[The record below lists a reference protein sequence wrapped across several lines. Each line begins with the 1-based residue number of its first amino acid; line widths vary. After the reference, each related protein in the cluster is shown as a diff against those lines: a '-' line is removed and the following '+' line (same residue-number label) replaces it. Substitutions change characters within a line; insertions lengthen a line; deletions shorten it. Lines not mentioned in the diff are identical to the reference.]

1 MAHRKDPKKLFC
13 MLTRKHLNKIYT
25 EVKLHLE
32 GRAYKNALKAH
43 QEQEMKKLGGG
54 GGDGG
59 SGSEGE
65 GDDID
70 EEDEANF
77 QELFGRPLGVVID
90 DGDDGD
96 DGDVID
102 DDVIDDDGDGDDG
115 DDGDDPVE
123 LEEEGIDGEGSDDDE
138 PDVGEDDDGDNQRPS
153 RLVRFIDQ
161 LDEGTPVYR
170 SAAILSHGP
179 PVPKNK
185 RRKKH

>member
-96 DGDVID
+96 VID
-102 DDVIDDDGDGDDG
+102 DDVIDDDGDEDDG